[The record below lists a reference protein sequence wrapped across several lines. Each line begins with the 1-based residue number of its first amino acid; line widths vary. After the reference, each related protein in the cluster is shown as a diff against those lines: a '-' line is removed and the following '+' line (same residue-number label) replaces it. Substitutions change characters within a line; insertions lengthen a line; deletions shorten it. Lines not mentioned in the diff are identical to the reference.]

1 MLRVGGW
8 YRNDPR
14 RSHLPMQHLLCSVLG
29 LPTSA
34 RTHRKSWGAVQR
46 RGTGE
51 NLFFIGIIHPILCV
65 QVVISIE
72 GMAEGE
78 EETFTEEISTFVIS
92 VDDDQNESGL
102 YVTESPIKYTLVE

>member
-1 MLRVGGW
+1 MQEHIGSHGEQLRGEG
-8 YRNDPR
+8 
-14 RSHLPMQHLLCSVLG
+14 Q
-29 LPTSA
+29 
-34 RTHRKSWGAVQR
+34 VQIS
-46 RGTGE
+46 
-51 NLFFIGIIHPILCV
+51 FIGIIDSILCM

-102 YVTESPIKYTLVE
+102 YVTEPPIKYTLVE

>member
-1 MLRVGGW
+1 M
-8 YRNDPR
+8 
-14 RSHLPMQHLLCSVLG
+14 
-29 LPTSA
+29 
-34 RTHRKSWGAVQR
+34 
-46 RGTGE
+46 
-51 NLFFIGIIHPILCV
+51 

-102 YVTESPIKYTLVE
+102 YVTEPPIKYTLVE